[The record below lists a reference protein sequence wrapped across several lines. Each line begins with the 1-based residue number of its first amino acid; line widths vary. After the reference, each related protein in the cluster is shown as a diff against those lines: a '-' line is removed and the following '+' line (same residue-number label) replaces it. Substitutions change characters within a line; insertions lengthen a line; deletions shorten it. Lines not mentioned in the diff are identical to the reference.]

1 MKLNS
6 VKIKS
11 TINYLS
17 TIITW
22 AIFVILIS
30 CAAFL
35 VYYFVSIQVYARKGS
50 NYAPAFSIYTIVSP
64 SMTPLIKVYD
74 VIINLKVEEP
84 TDIKVGDIITFKS
97 SSSMTYGMT
106 ITHRVKDIQIV
117 NGEYQFTTQGDNNLS
132 ADTAPALYKNVIG
145 KTVIK
150 LPQLGRVQFFVASK
164 FGWLVVVIIPAF
176 YVITKDILKL
186 VKISKL
192 KKKADEANR
201 QLVNGETQLKT
212 MEDSNNGFNDN
223 GQNNS

>member
-35 VYYFVSIQVYARKGS
+35 IYYYFSLQVYARKGS
-50 NYAPAFSIYTIVSP
+50 DYKPPFSIYTIVSP

-74 VIINLKVEEP
+74 VIINLSVDGPE
-84 TDIKVGDIITFKS
+84 DVKVGDVITFKS

-117 NGEYQFTTQGDNNLS
+117 NGEYQYTTQGDNNLS
-132 ADTAPALYKNVIG
+132 PDTAPALYKNIIG
-145 KTVIK
+145 KTVLKI
-150 LPQLGRVQFFVASK
+150 PQLGKIQFFVASK
-164 FGWLVVVIIPAF
+164 FGWMMVVIVPAA
-176 YVITKDILKL
+176 YVITKDIAKL
-186 VKISKL
+186 VKINKI
-192 KKKADEANR
+192 KKKAE
-201 QLVNGETQLKT
+201 
-212 MEDSNNGFNDN
+212 MSN
-223 GQNNS
+223 QNLIQNTESKENEQ